1 MKKFQLL
8 TVALVMAA
16 FFVVACDDNKK
27 EDIDDV
33 VTDTDEASDDLIDDA
48 VVTDTTT
55 DTVTDTTDTAVAD
68 EDLLAADDD
77 VVACPVTATVEHDG
91 EELTAAAAWTGSHLI
106 KGTLYVKAAL
116 TLDECTKVIM
126 EENAKIVIQD
136 GGSMVV
142 SGTADHIVTFA
153 SAKAAPA
160 AGDWAGIEI
169 YETASS
175 GNSFQYTAFSHGGGD
190 DYGVI
195 WVAGE
200 ASVAIDN
207 CLFTDIQKYGIM
219 FENGAEIESFT
230 GNQFAGVDAY
240 PIWVGANA
248 VAKLS
253 PIVTNDVT
261 DRVLIRAED
270 VVDAGTWKNLSIG
283 YEVDYLYINQPI
295 TLEAGTAFYL
305 NQNSHFTLR
314 DGGSLI
320 AVGTELAPIVFT
332 SAKAAPGAGDWKG
345 ILIYETA
352 SNDSAFENVMFQYGG
367 GDDYGVI
374 WVDGGAS
381 VSIDN
386 CKFHEIQSYGI
397 TFENGAEIGSFTG
410 NEFTVVDTYPVWIG
424 ANSVPAL
431 DPIVTDG
438 LSDALVKVRAED
450 IDDTG
455 TWQNLSIGYD
465 IDYLYVHKPIT
476 IAAGTTLYLHDNSH
490 ITIRDGGAL
499 ALAGTET
506 DHVTIT
512 SYKDVPSAGDWKTI
526 LLYSTGSNAA
536 NIFTYADIKY
546 GGGDDY
552 GQLWVEDGASV
563 VLDHVVFS
571 NGQTCDVTN
580 DNGGATITETA
591 STLTD
596 CVI

>member
-1 MKKFQLL
+1 MTF
-8 TVALVMAA
+8 
-16 FFVVACDDNKK
+16 
-27 EDIDDV
+27 
-33 VTDTDEASDDLIDDA
+33 DENGRIA
-48 VVTDTTT
+48 V
-55 DTVTDTTDTAVAD
+55 
-68 EDLLAADDD
+68 
-77 VVACPVTATVEHDG
+77 
-91 EELTAAAAWTGSHLI
+91 
-106 KGTLYVKAAL
+106 
-116 TLDECTKVIM
+116 
-126 EENAKIVIQD
+126 QD
-136 GGSMVV
+136 GGSIVV
-142 SGTADHIVTFA
+142 TGTAEHIVTFA

-160 AGDWAGIEI
+160 AGDWKGIEI
-169 YETASS
+169 YDTAST
-175 GNSFQYTAFSHGGGD
+175 GNSFQYVSFAHGGGD

-195 WVAGE
+195 WVAGG

-207 CLFTDIQKYGIM
+207 CLFTDIQKYGVM
-219 FENGAEIESFT
+219 FENAAEIESFT

-248 VAKLS
+248 VANLS
-253 PIVTNDVT
+253 PIVTDDVT

-270 VVDAGTWKNLSIG
+270 VDDAGTWKNLSIG
-283 YEVDYLYINQPI
+283 YEVDYLYIHQPI

-305 NQNSHFTLR
+305 NQNSHITLA

-332 SAKAAPGAGDWKG
+332 SAKAVPGAGDWKG

-352 SNDSAFENVMFQYGG
+352 SNDSVFENVMFQYGG

-381 VSIDN
+381 VSIDD
-386 CKFHEIQSYGI
+386 CKFHEIQSYGV
-397 TFENGAEIGSFTG
+397 TFENGAEIGGFTG
-410 NEFTVVDTYPVWIG
+410 NEFTVIDTYPVWIG

-465 IDYLYVHKPIT
+465 IDYLYVNAPIT
-476 IAAGTTLYLHDNSH
+476 IAAGTTLYMHDNSH

-499 ALAGTET
+499 ALAGTDT

-512 SYKDVPSAGDWKTI
+512 SYKDVPAAGDWKTI
-526 LLYSTGSNAA
+526 LLYSTGSNGA
-536 NIFTYADIKY
+536 NIFTYADIMY
-546 GGGDDY
+546 GGADDD
-552 GQLWVEDGASV
+552 GQLWVQDGASV

-571 NGQTCDVTN
+571 NGQTCDVYN
-580 DNGGATITETA
+580 DNGGATITVTD
-591 STLTD
+591 STVID